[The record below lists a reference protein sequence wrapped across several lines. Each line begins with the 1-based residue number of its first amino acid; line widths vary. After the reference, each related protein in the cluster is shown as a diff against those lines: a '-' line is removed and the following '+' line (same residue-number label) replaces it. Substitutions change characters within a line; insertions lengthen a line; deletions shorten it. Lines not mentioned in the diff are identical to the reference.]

1 MGRSGGFAPV
11 TLPLFQGT
19 RFWGVG
25 AHSTAWS
32 YSSVT
37 EDEKHVPRAL
47 ESGQLS
53 GHCGLRIR
61 SSGERPGAIDPEP
74 TSVRTIPPHYGG
86 IYREAYL
93 ELAERFL
100 RLKEGTTTPSS
111 ALISSR

>member
-25 AHSTAWS
+25 GAHSLDPAWS

-61 SSGERPGAIDPEP
+61 SSGERPRAIDPF
-74 TSVRTIPPHYGG
+74 RTLALGAAWACMIL
-86 IYREAYL
+86 L
-93 ELAERFL
+93 ERVDL
-100 RLKEGTTTPSS
+100 GPS
-111 ALISSR
+111 IGDGRQN

>member
-1 MGRSGGFAPV
+1 M
-11 TLPLFQGT
+11 
-19 RFWGVG
+19 
-25 AHSTAWS
+25 
-32 YSSVT
+32 
-37 EDEKHVPRAL
+37 PRAL

-74 TSVRTIPPHYGG
+74 TSVRTIPLHYGG
-86 IYREAYL
+86 MYREAYL